1 MVHHSRKKREQCL
14 ICEEWQISIYTRVVV
29 FIMWLFFFLSF
40 LSVIAHEECCEDSY
54 ECVPPDIVF
63 VLDDRGVTVRCPVG
77 VVCGWVSSELS
88 TCTCGDTWQLS
99 GWTPFEDPR
108 MRECFQAT
116 FGHSLKLD
124 GILRWW
130 SRDCMGHET
139 VSFVVDVEPSFLDV
153 FMHYSSIVHM
163 EEVHRHYNYT
173 AIARSG
179 AEGNAVAQSLKSTM
193 YYEVTMDEYVKG
205 VHMEIDS
212 CSLEILSSGASDSE
226 VLTTY
231 YPGGTFNYNIT
242 YADPNGERVSY
253 RAIMDEEYYSPWQRI
268 MCSYTMKNGTTTM
281 DTFQHGHSYM
291 IYDPFDSGQ
300 RYT

>member
-1 MVHHSRKKREQCL
+1 MRLL
-14 ICEEWQISIYTRVVV
+14 ILMS
-29 FIMWLFFFLSF
+29 LFLG
-40 LSVIAHEECCEDSY
+40 VCGHEECCEDSY
-54 ECVPPDIVF
+54 ECLSPDIKF
-63 VLDDRGVTVRCPVG
+63 DIDDRGLTVSCGDG
-77 VVCGWVSSELS
+77 VACAWVSSELS
-88 TCTCGDTWQLS
+88 TCSCGNQWQSFIRL
-99 GWTPFEDPR
+99 PFQDSR
-108 MRECFQAT
+108 VRECFQVT

-130 SRDCMGHET
+130 SHDCMGHET
-139 VSFVVDVEPSFLDV
+139 VSFVVDVLPSFLDV

-179 AEGNAVAQSLKSTM
+179 AEGDAVAQSLKSTM
-193 YYEVTMDEYVKG
+193 YYEVTMDDQETG
-205 VHMEIDS
+205 VHMEIDF
-212 CSLEILSSGASDSE
+212 CSLEILSSGSADAE
-226 VLTTY
+226 ILTTY
-231 YPGGTFNYNIT
+231 YPGQGSFNYNIT

-281 DTFQHGHSYM
+281 NTFQHGHSYM